1 MSVKDSPENSPIQ
14 RRALRTRLS
23 KAFRDRVLDL
33 DVVADVIV
41 AERAALRETIA
52 GEILEPLIDRYDEGL
67 NNDQMETLVWVVRH
81 FVRDT
86 NGDIILTKPPPNAR
100 KAGLRAI

>member
-1 MSVKDSPENSPIQ
+1 MNDKDNPENSPAN
-14 RRALRTRLS
+14 RKRLRAVVM
-23 KAFRDRVLDL
+23 KAFRGRPVDPDFVVDL
-33 DVVADVIV
+33 LVQQRSEV
-41 AERAALRETIA
+41 RETIA

-67 NNDQMETLVWVVRH
+67 NNDQTETLVWVVRH

-100 KAGLRAI
+100 KAGLRVI